1 MEHKSPESQFV
12 HGPEIRGPAR
22 PLALPI
28 YTSST
33 YRLESA
39 HHGAVLCEREEVP
52 KGSSPWLYSRWGNP
66 TTDAVA
72 QHIADIEGGAG
83 CILTSSG
90 MAAISTTLLTFLNP
104 GDHIVCGSAI
114 YGGTSEL
121 IRGFLQKWGIQA
133 TWVDSKDIANYRR
146 AIQPNTKIL
155 YGESPSNPTLDMV
168 DFDALATL
176 GEELNVIT
184 IIDGTFGSPY
194 NQTPL
199 KHGLDIVIHSAT
211 KFLGG
216 HSDLLA
222 GAIVIRKKEHFEPVW
237 NTLKLFGGALSPW
250 DAFLLE
256 RGIKTLALRVAR
268 QNDNANKLAHYLNNH
283 PKIEKVNYPGLASHP
298 QHELAKRQ
306 MKGFGGM
313 ISFEVKGGIQAGIKL
328 IEGVKLIT
336 LAVSLGG
343 CESLIEHAASM
354 THLHV
359 PKVSSTIKFCRQL
372 KTLCIANPYLLN
384 IGRTN

>member
-1 MEHKSPESQFV
+1 
-12 HGPEIRGPAR
+12 
-22 PLALPI
+22 
-28 YTSST
+28 
-33 YRLESA
+33 
-39 HHGAVLCEREEVP
+39 
-52 KGSSPWLYSRWGNP
+52 
-66 TTDAVA
+66 
-72 QHIADIEGGAG
+72 
-83 CILTSSG
+83 

-222 GAIVIRKKEHFEPVW
+222 GAIVIRKKEHCEPVW

-268 QNDNANKLAHYLNNH
+268 QNDNANKLAHYLNSH
-283 PKIEKVNYPGLASHP
+283 PKIEKVHYPGLASHP

-359 PKVSSTIKFCRQL
+359 PKDERIKAGITDGLIRFSVGIEHVDDLIEDL
-372 KTLCIANPYLLN
+372 KRALELI
-384 IGRTN
+384 